1 MEIESENIS
10 KKLRQS
16 MYVWLLQLPPRVRN
30 LPLSEFVE
38 KYQGDLNKY
47 VLYWPNLFN
56 SKLTRTLRAMRD
68 EQVSMANMLMTP
80 VPGEYPHGKVS

>member
-1 MEIESENIS
+1 MHIYRYLKRNIPVDSRVHKMEIESENIA

-30 LPLSEFVE
+30 LPLAEFVE

-47 VLYWPNLFN
+47 VSSRNIISSQARN
-56 SKLTRTLRAMRD
+56 
-68 EQVSMANMLMTP
+68 
-80 VPGEYPHGKVS
+80 